1 MLSTGEIFDQ
11 DPQIESR
18 ILEKT
23 KFLSQRLQRM
33 IINDLIYEGIKT
45 NFEEDTNFL
54 KVSLPIKEI
63 LITGKEFTTPDVSM
77 REVIT
82 LFMTSVYEIVKKF
95 KQFLLI
101 FDRKLPRQHLFLRI
115 SLLLIRFI
123 TKGRLVSTFWS
134 TTDMEFLLI
143 NFRKFLK
150 HFHRKQMKN
159 LSQNI
164 SLLGFSF

>member
-1 MLSTGEIFDQ
+1 
-11 DPQIESR
+11 
-18 ILEKT
+18 
-23 KFLSQRLQRM
+23 M

-95 KQFLLI
+95 K
-101 FDRKLPRQHLFLRI
+101 
-115 SLLLIRFI
+115 
-123 TKGRLVSTFWS
+123 
-134 TTDMEFLLI
+134 
-143 NFRKFLK
+143 
-150 HFHRKQMKN
+150 
-159 LSQNI
+159 
-164 SLLGFSF
+164 